1 MESLSEGLVE
11 EKHWRVA
18 YTQLLKQFREM
29 QQQLTRAQEEART
42 VRAQAAEQHARL
54 RSIRTER
61 RASDRLP
68 KITEPEEF
76 LAYRTRRKKRGT

>member
-1 MESLSEGLVE
+1 MDLSDEGLVE
-11 EKHWRVA
+11 EINWRVA

-29 QQQLTRAQEEART
+29 QQQLTRAQDEARA
-42 VRAQAAEQHARL
+42 VRAHAAEQHARL

>member
-1 MESLSEGLVE
+1 MESLNEGLVE

-61 RASDRLP
+61 RASARVP
-68 KITEPEEF
+68 KVTDPEEF
-76 LAYRTRRKKRGT
+76 VTYRTRRKKRDI